1 MVGEIK
7 DEAVGVKETKS
18 SSLGFD
24 LNTQKSNNSAS
35 TAVSSQ
41 PVLRL
46 TSGVSPYHIQTS
58 GSKSLHRP
66 QLCGSPARPRAVPAE
81 GTQDGKWRVMN
92 SPSLRVVPSAG
103 AEGRGKDRLPVG
115 AFTISRSHAVSRGAR
130 VGSPAAE
137 IIATFVC
144 TSSRC
149 VCARFCAS
157 EPVRSD
163 HEQAQAVAPVPGRAL
178 CVSWRTSADYSN

>member
-1 MVGEIK
+1 MRRWVLRK
-7 DEAVGVKETKS
+7 RNRHPW
-18 SSLGFD
+18 D
-24 LNTQKSNNSAS
+24 LIS
-35 TAVSSQ
+35 TLKNVLVSSQ

-46 TSGVSPYHIQTS
+46 TSGVSPYHSQTS

-66 QLCGSPARPRAVPAE
+66 QRES
-81 GTQDGKWRVMN
+81 
-92 SPSLRVVPSAG
+92 
-103 AEGRGKDRLPVG
+103 RGKDRLSVG

-163 HEQAQAVAPVPGRAL
+163 QEQAQAVAPVPGRAL
-178 CVSWRTSADYSN
+178 CVSWRTSADYSNQSRLPCCLPTLALSSASAIASPPKQDAP

>member
-1 MVGEIK
+1 M
-7 DEAVGVKETKS
+7 S
-18 SSLGFD
+18 PYHRPLD
-24 LNTQKSNNSAS
+24 LRAS
-35 TAVSSQ
+35 TASTTRSS
-41 PVLRL
+41 
-46 TSGVSPYHIQTS
+46 Y
-58 GSKSLHRP
+58 
-66 QLCGSPARPRAVPAE
+66 QLCCSPARPRAVPAE
-81 GTQDGKWRVMN
+81 GTQDGNWRVMN
-92 SPSLRVVPSAG
+92 SLSLRVVPSAG
-103 AEGRGKDRLPVG
+103 AEGRGKDRLSVG

-163 HEQAQAVAPVPGRAL
+163 QEQAQAVAPVPGRAL
-178 CVSWRTSADYSN
+178 CVSWRTSADYSNQSRLPCCLPTLALSSASAIASPPKQDAP

>member
-1 MVGEIK
+1 MRAAPSRARACGFCMECRKAACTEGEVVVGEIK
-7 DEAVGVKETKS
+7 DEAVGVEETKS

-46 TSGVSPYHIQTS
+46 TSGVSPYHSQTS

-66 QLCGSPARPRAVPAE
+66 QRES
-81 GTQDGKWRVMN
+81 
-92 SPSLRVVPSAG
+92 
-103 AEGRGKDRLPVG
+103 RGKDRLSVG

-178 CVSWRTSADYSN
+178 CVSWRTSADFSN

>member
-1 MVGEIK
+1 MEGRKAACTEGEVVVGEIK
-7 DEAVGVKETKS
+7 DEAVGVEETKS

-66 QLCGSPARPRAVPAE
+66 QRES
-81 GTQDGKWRVMN
+81 
-92 SPSLRVVPSAG
+92 
-103 AEGRGKDRLPVG
+103 RGKDRLSVG

-130 VGSPAAE
+130 VGSTAAE
-137 IIATFVC
+137 IIATLVC
-144 TSSRC
+144 IKW
-149 VCARFCAS
+149 
-157 EPVRSD
+157 VRVR
-163 HEQAQAVAPVPGRAL
+163 EIL
-178 CVSWRTSADYSN
+178 CE